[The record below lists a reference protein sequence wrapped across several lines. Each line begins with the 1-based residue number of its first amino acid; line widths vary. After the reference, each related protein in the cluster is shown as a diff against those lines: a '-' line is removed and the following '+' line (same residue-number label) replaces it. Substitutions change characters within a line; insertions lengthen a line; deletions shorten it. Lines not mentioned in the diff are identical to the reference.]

1 MLPARLGL
9 FTPAYVP
16 GASPKVSGV
25 SPPVSRYLP
34 SGGRSPKAKLC
45 VSSDHLRLEASNA
58 WHQAFGQDIV
68 DGKMYGPVAAP
79 TLVLGTTAS
88 HPRLRDMMVNKGSDV
103 RAIEVENS
111 GHYLAEE
118 QPDIVV
124 ERLREFL
131 T

>member
-1 MLPARLGL
+1 
-9 FTPAYVP
+9 
-16 GASPKVSGV
+16 
-25 SPPVSRYLP
+25 
-34 SGGRSPKAKLC
+34 
-45 VSSDHLRLEASNA
+45 
-58 WHQAFGQDIV
+58 
-68 DGKMYGPVAAP
+68 
-79 TLVLGTTAS
+79 
-88 HPRLRDMMVNKGSDV
+88 MMVNKGSDV